1 MRSEDTTKRRPL
13 SLIWYLIGF
22 IALIIGIVVAASLSI
37 SYIQAKEEIEYD
49 YAVLQNNTDS
59 NAAESVRL
67 VNEGLGLLDEH
78 YNPILEQSLLE
89 FSTAYRKS
97 GSDPSVLN
105 LSRIRSEVAPA
116 FPGDDV
122 NLYIIDSDG
131 VIVYSTLPD
140 ALGINFSL
148 NPEFYRSLTRVR
160 LGSGFAADP
169 VVRSMENATDLS
181 VKGTFRKFAYLP
193 SPDHRYVLEIGIEST
208 EFTDVRSRYSYQEM
222 AERFLKINPD
232 LKGIRVYDPNG
243 NVAAQ
248 AGDMDDRGRQYADMA
263 HENRSGFSVPDGA
276 RGTLSRYIFVD
287 LLDPAAVSDNSVVVE
302 LLYSKSRLNAAL
314 SDLVASYRLIGIC
327 AVALGIALAYAMF
340 RNLTGSIRTI
350 VADVEQIAGGDL
362 SHIIRGVNTSEFAHL
377 EESINAMIRKIL
389 EYSEELERKK
399 AELKVASDIQNA
411 FLPKEIP
418 RPAGFDIAAASYPA
432 REVGGD
438 FYDVFSE
445 GDGSYALVIA
455 DVAGKG
461 VPASLFMA
469 LSRTVVRIASRREK
483 TAKHVIASSNTTF
496 IKDAGSTSFVTLFYS
511 LLDDK
516 RRTLTYVN
524 AGHNPP
530 LLRRADGTM
539 EELMPTGPVIG
550 IMEEPEYEERVVAL
564 KQGDVL
570 VMYTDG
576 VSEAL
581 NGNKEM
587 FSEERLHAVVRKNHS
602 LSAHEIVS
610 TIHREVET
618 YCGSEP
624 QFDDMTIMV
633 LKAE

>member
-1 MRSEDTTKRRPL
+1 MKGDDTTKRRPL

-22 IALIIGIVVAASLSI
+22 IALIIGIVVVSSLTI
-37 SYIQAKEEIEYD
+37 SYIKAKEEIEYD

-67 VNEGLGLLDEH
+67 VNEGLGLLDEQ
-78 YNPILEQSLLE
+78 YNPILKRSLE
-89 FSTAYRKS
+89 KFSEAYQES
-97 GSDPSVLN
+97 GNDPSAMN
-105 LSRIRSEVAPA
+105 LSSIRSGIAPEY
-116 FPGDDV
+116 PKNSV
-122 NLYIIDSDG
+122 NLYVIDENG

-140 ALGINFSL
+140 ALGIDFSL
-148 NPEFYRSLTRVR
+148 YPDFYQSLTKVR
-160 LGSGFAADP
+160 LGSDFAADP
-169 VVRSMENATDLS
+169 VVRSIENASDFN
-181 VKGTFRKFAYLP
+181 VIGTLRKFAYLP
-193 SPDHRYVLEIGIEST
+193 SPDHLYVLEIGVESP
-208 EFTDVRSRYSYQEM
+208 EFADVRSRYSYQEM
-222 AERFLKINPD
+222 AVRLLAINPD
-232 LKGIRVYDPNG
+232 LAGIRVYDPNG

-248 AGDMDDRGRQYADMA
+248 AGIIGAGGRQYADMA
-263 HENRSGFSVPDGA
+263 RENRSGFSVPDSGS
-276 RGTLSRYIFVD
+276 GTLSRYVYVD
-287 LLDPAAVSDNSVVVE
+287 LRDPAAVSDTSVVVE
-302 LLYSKSRLNAAL
+302 LVYSMSRLDAAL
-314 SDLVASYRLIGIC
+314 ADLITSYLLIGIC
-327 AVALGIALAYAMF
+327 AIAIGIALAYAAF
-340 RNLTGSIRTI
+340 RKLTGGIRAI

-377 EESINAMIRKIL
+377 EESINVMIRKIL

-418 RPAGFDIAAASYPA
+418 HPAGFDLAAESHPA

-445 GDGSYALVIA
+445 GDGRYALVIA

-469 LSRTVVRIASRREK
+469 LSRTVVRIVSRWEK
-483 TAKHVIASSNTTF
+483 TARHAITSSNTTF
-496 IKDAGSTSFVTLFYS
+496 IRDAGSTSFVTLFYA
-511 LLDDK
+511 LLDEK

-530 LLRRADGTM
+530 LLRHADGTV
-539 EELMPTGPVIG
+539 EELSPTGPVIG
-550 IMEEPEYEERVVAL
+550 IMDEPGYGERTITL
-564 KQGDVL
+564 EQGDVL

-576 VSEAL
+576 VSEAM

-587 FSEERLHAVVRKNHS
+587 FTEERLLAVIHKNYT
-602 LSAHEIVS
+602 LPACGIVGAIRQAVGS
-610 TIHREVET
+610 F
-618 YCGSEP
+618 CGIEP
-624 QFDDMTIMV
+624 QSDDITIMV